1 MPRLPALAIL
11 AFGVALSGCGASNPV
26 ARSATGESLTL
37 ATSGPRYA
45 APRYKVEAVD
55 ITVPHT
61 LKVSEANTY
70 LPMADIVW
78 RGDPHGDR
86 YAQVAGILA
95 DGLRAGTIEMTEG
108 QRVQVEI
115 VLTRF
120 HALTEKAR
128 YTVGGNHAIHFDM
141 TVRDVATGA
150 VIDGPRRV
158 IADVKASG
166 GARAIAEEQA
176 GRTQRV
182 VIVER
187 LAQVIQNE
195 LAAPPRPLNP
205 S

>member
-1 MPRLPALAIL
+1 MPRLSVPAVLAL
-11 AFGVALSGCGASNPV
+11 GLALSACAPTSPV
-26 ARSATGESLTL
+26 ARGSAGQDLTL

-55 ITVPHT
+55 ITVPHS

-95 DGLRAGTIEMTEG
+95 DGLRAGTIKMTEG
-108 QRVQVEI
+108 RPVQVEI

-128 YTVGGNHAIHFDM
+128 YTFGGNHAIHFDL
-141 TVRDVATGA
+141 TVRDVASGA

-187 LAQVIQNE
+187 LAQVIQSE
-195 LAAPPRPLNP
+195 LAAP
-205 S
+205 